1 MNEHKPD
8 DDEEFEDENA
18 QKGPKTEEEGWEEE
32 ISKLKNVTIRGIDSD
47 IYDQFSHKIK
57 NLRMNLGDAITKMM
71 KDIIVDLDESLDDLP
86 ALRIR
91 TTFNNFALERLSINH
106 YDRLKIG
113 RADLEEA
120 NAKVSFSHI
129 EKLTF
134 LPDVTRE
141 IFTRYVQSV
150 THCGIV
156 RVPSIFPKLIMYSK
170 LQFCDK
176 IEVYDVE
183 NEDSENTL
191 ER

>member
-1 MNEHKPD
+1 MNEHEPD
-8 DDEEFEDENA
+8 EDQEFEDEDV
-18 QKGPKTEEEGWEEE
+18 QKGLRNEDEEWQEGK
-32 ISKLKNVTIRGIDSD
+32 SKLKNVTIRGIDSD
-47 IYDQFSHKIK
+47 IYDQFSHQIR

-120 NAKVSFSHI
+120 NAKISFSHI
-129 EKLTF
+129 DKLTF

-141 IFTRYVQSV
+141 VFTRYVKSV
-150 THCGIV
+150 SHCGIV
-156 RVPSIFPKLIMYSK
+156 RMPSIFPKLIMYSK
-170 LQFCDK
+170 LQFCDR
-176 IEVYDVE
+176 IEVYNVE
-183 NEDSENTL
+183 DEDSEK
-191 ER
+191 